1 MTDDNIKEVINRTSI
16 VEIINSSVPL
26 KKKGSNY
33 FGLSPFKKEK
43 TPSFSVNEEKKIFH
57 CFSTGEHGNVIDFL
71 IKVKGYSFK
80 DALYELAD
88 KAGVEL
94 SFKSSKLNNIIYEIN
109 SFTKDIFHQNLL
121 NSNKH
126 LDYLLRKRKFDMDTI
141 QSFEL
146 GSSLNSFDIQ
156 KKLLNNFEI
165 NNLVSAGIFSKNKNS
180 KLFFSNRIM
189 VPIINLQN
197 KTLGFGGRVIDDSLP
212 KYINTAETKIF
223 KKKQILFNEKI
234 LNKQNSK
241 KIIIVEGYFDV
252 IKLEQCGFKNCIAP
266 LGTSINHE
274 KLIEITKKGFEIIVC
289 LDGDV
294 AGRNA
299 TIRLMNNLLGDENF
313 ELGIKFVLLPK
324 NFDPDQLIE
333 SNMSETLSR
342 LIDQPLSIEELI
354 EKYLEKF
361 NKSTDID
368 SQFKGSKV
376 LKSLLTNISNIDLKK
391 ILTKHFDNINS
402 RKVNQKASG
411 NSNTQNLELKF
422 DLKSKFSAALIIFF
436 IENQSQRERV
446 YDLIATA
453 KFDGK
458 FKDIRDLVIKKT
470 LFKSTTIEIY
480 AELDSKGL
488 NFAKNL
494 LFSNEVRRLCRFA
507 SPKFS
512 QDPYNEIEKTISFI
526 NS

>member
-16 VEIINSSVPL
+16 VDIINSSIPL

-88 KAGVEL
+88 KAGIEL
-94 SFKSSKLNNIIYEIN
+94 SYKSSKLNNIIYEIN
-109 SFTKDIFHQNLL
+109 LFAKELFYKNLL
-121 NSNKH
+121 NSKT
-126 LDYLLRKRKFDMDTI
+126 YLNYLEKKRNFNIDTI
-141 QSFEL
+141 NKFEL
-146 GSSLNSFDIQ
+146 GSSINSFDLQ
-156 KKLLNNFEI
+156 KKFLSNFEVG
-165 NNLVSAGIFSKNKNS
+165 NLVAAGIFSKTKNS

-189 VPIINLQN
+189 VPIINMQN
-197 KTLGFGGRVIDDSLP
+197 KTLGFGGRVIDDRMP

-234 LNKQNSK
+234 LNKQNNK

-252 IKLEQCGFKNCIAP
+252 IKLEQSGFSNCLAP

-274 KLIEITKKGFEIIVC
+274 KLIEITKKGFEIIIC
-289 LDGDV
+289 LDGDI

-299 TIRLMNNLLGDENF
+299 TIRLMNNLLGDKNF

-333 SNMSETLSR
+333 NNMKEKLVK
-342 LIDQPLSIEELI
+342 LLDQPLSIEELI

-361 NKSTDID
+361 TKSNDVD

-376 LKSLLTNISNIDLKK
+376 LKSLLQNIANNDLKK
-391 ILTKHFDNINS
+391 ILSNHFNRIYSTKNPKKINIS
-402 RKVNQKASG
+402 YTK
-411 NSNTQNLELKF
+411 NLDLKS

-436 IENQSQRERV
+436 IENPSHRERV

-453 KFDGK
+453 KFEGK
-458 FKDIRDLVIKKT
+458 FKEIRDLIITKT

-480 AELDSKGL
+480 SELDAKGL
-488 NFAKNL
+488 NFVKNL

-507 SPKFS
+507 SNKS
-512 QDPYNEIEKTISFI
+512 NYDPYNEIEKTISFI

>member
-94 SFKSSKLNNIIYEIN
+94 SFKSSKLNNTIYEIN
-109 SFTKDIFHQNLL
+109 LFAKDLFHKNLL
-121 NSNKH
+121 NTKKH
-126 LDYLLRKRKFDMDTI
+126 LDYLINKRNFKLDTI
-141 QSFEL
+141 HKFEL
-146 GSSLNSFDIQ
+146 GSSINSFDLQ
-156 KKLLNNFEI
+156 KKFLNNFEVS
-165 NNLVSAGIFSKNKNS
+165 NLVAAGIFSKNKNS

-189 VPIINLQN
+189 VPIINMQN
-197 KTLGFGGRVIDDSLP
+197 KTLGFGGRVIDDTLP

-234 LNKQNSK
+234 LNKQKNK
-241 KIIIVEGYFDV
+241 QIIIVEGYFDV
-252 IKLEQCGFKNCIAP
+252 IKLEQNGFSNCLAP
-266 LGTSINHE
+266 LGTSINHH
-274 KLIEITKKGFEIIVC
+274 KLIEIVKKGFEIIVC

-299 TIRLMNNLLGDENF
+299 TIRLMNNLLGDKNF

-324 NFDPDQLIE
+324 NFDPDLLIE
-333 SNMSETLSR
+333 SNMSEKLNK
-342 LIDQPLSIEELI
+342 LLEQPLSIEDLI

-361 NKSTDID
+361 TKSSDVD

-376 LKSLLTNISNIDLKK
+376 LKSLLDNISNKDLKK
-391 ILTKHFDNINS
+391 ILTNHFKKINIKQISKFNNI
-402 RKVNQKASG
+402 KLNNEKLV
-411 NSNTQNLELKF
+411 LKF
-422 DLKSKFSAALIIFF
+422 DLKSKFSAALIIFY
-436 IENQSQRERV
+436 IENPTQRERV
-446 YDLIATA
+446 YDLISTA
-453 KFDGK
+453 KFEGK
-458 FKDIRDLVIKKT
+458 FREIRDLIIKKK
-470 LFKSTTIEIY
+470 LFKSTTLEIY
-480 AELDSKGL
+480 TNLDSKGL
-488 NFAKNL
+488 NFTKNL

-507 SPKFS
+507 SPKFKN
-512 QDPYNEIEKTISFI
+512 DMYNEIEKAVNYLNI
-526 NS
+526 